1 MTVVCVGCGEAMG
14 LRPRGKSVC
23 SVRCWWRAYR
33 ARRRREMRQRC
44 ASCEDVFTPTR
55 RDAQYCSAACRQHS
69 FRERQAGRWRPREWA
84 PPFRVRE
91 EAPVVRAPVLLDR
104 AGGAVAIDIASLIG

>member
-55 RDAQYCSAACRQHS
+55 RDAQYCSPL
-69 FRERQAGRWRPREWA
+69 AGNTRFGSARR
-84 PPFRVRE
+84 
-91 EAPVVRAPVLLDR
+91 
-104 AGGAVAIDIASLIG
+104 GGGGHANGRRRSGSGRRRRS